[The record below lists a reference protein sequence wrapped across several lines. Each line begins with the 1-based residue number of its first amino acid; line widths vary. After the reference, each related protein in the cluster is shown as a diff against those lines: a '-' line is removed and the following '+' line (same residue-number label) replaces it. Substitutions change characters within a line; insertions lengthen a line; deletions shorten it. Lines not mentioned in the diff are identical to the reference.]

1 MVEKMNRHDLQDLG
15 GGTMGGL
22 IAARAAYAPDNV
34 ALVFN
39 GEETTYS
46 QLDQRTTAAGAG
58 LMGLGVSKGDV
69 LGIFMTNR
77 PEYLYACYGASRA
90 GSVQVS
96 VNTAYKGSFLKYT
109 LEHSGATLLIT
120 EARLADMLLTMDE
133 LPAALRTIVYI
144 DGVPANVPAGDIQVL
159 SWEEMLAKGDAA
171 PQFPTLAPGDAC
183 AIGYTSGTT
192 GKSKGVVAPH
202 LQGLVMARE
211 TAQAFELTPRDRLYT
226 CMPLFHGM
234 AQVTT
239 CAAAFY
245 AGAAVILSPRFS
257 VTHLWDEVRKSGAT
271 QFNALGSMLHMLLSA
286 PPSPLDREHK
296 VTRVFSAPAPADVL
310 YRFESRFNVHVLEGY
325 GQTEIKNVMYNP
337 IRGRKIG
344 SMGKPTASSIMEI
357 HDAEGRTLAAGE
369 IGEIVYRP
377 RFANIMLK
385 EYLGNPQ
392 ATLESMRDLWWH
404 TGDMGSMDDDGFF
417 YFHDRKSDALR
428 RRGEN
433 ISSQE
438 LEVAVASFAAI
449 HEAAAVAVR
458 SQVGE
463 SEVMVVFECA
473 NPLDFDFAALFHH
486 CVEQL
491 PRFMVPRYYRCMPVM
506 PRTPTGKVRKVALRE
521 EGLTADTWDHVA
533 QGLEVPR

>member
-1 MVEKMNRHDLQDLG
+1 MNRHDLQDLG

-22 IAARAAYAPDNV
+22 IAARAAHAPDNV

-46 QLDQRTTAAGAG
+46 ELDQRATEAGAG
-58 LMGLGVSKGDV
+58 LMGLGVAKGDV

-77 PEYLYACYGASRA
+77 PEYLFACYGASRA
-90 GSVQVS
+90 GSVQVP
-96 VNTAYKGSFLKYT
+96 VNTAYKGPFLKYT
-109 LEHSGATLLIT
+109 LEHSAATILIT
-120 EARLADMLLTMDE
+120 EARLGDLLLTMGE
-133 LPAALRTIVYI
+133 LPAGLRTIIYV
-144 DGVPANVPAGDIQVL
+144 DGIPANIPSGDVQVF
-159 SWEEMLAKGDAA
+159 SWEEMLAKGSND
-171 PQFPTLAPGDAC
+171 PQFPTLLPSDAC
-183 AIGYTSGTT
+183 AIGFTSGTT

-211 TAQAFELTPRDRLYT
+211 SAQAFELTPRDRLYT

-239 CAAAFY
+239 CAAAIY
-245 AGAAVILSPRFS
+245 AGAAIILSPRFS
-257 VTHLWDEVRKSGAT
+257 VSNLWDEVRASGAT

-286 PPSPLDREHK
+286 APSPLDREHK
-296 VTRVFSAPAPADVL
+296 VTRIFAAPAPADVL
-310 YRFESRFNVHVLEGY
+310 YRFESRFQVHVLEGY
-325 GQTEIKNVMYNP
+325 GQTEIKNVIYNP
-337 IRGRKIG
+337 LRGRRIG
-344 SMGKPTASSIMEI
+344 SMGKPTASSIIEI
-357 HDAEGRTLAAGE
+357 HDDSGRTLPAGE

-377 RFANIMLK
+377 RMPNIMLK

-404 TGDMGSMDDDGFF
+404 TGDMGSMDDDGFI

-438 LEVAVASFAAI
+438 LEVAVATFVSI

-458 SQVGE
+458 SEVGE
-463 SEVMVVFECA
+463 SEVMVVFESA
-473 NPLDFDFAALFHH
+473 GMEDFDFAALFQH
-486 CVEQL
+486 CVEHL
-491 PRFMVPRYYRCMPVM
+491 PRFMVPRYYRRMPVM
-506 PRTPTGKVRKVALRE
+506 PRTPTGKVRKVALRD
-521 EGLTADTWDHVA
+521 EGLTGDTWDHVA
-533 QGLEVPR
+533 HGFEVPR